1 MKKLI
6 FVSILVF
13 ILCNVAYSHDM
24 EESQEKISECFI
36 YPTLGWGAVG
46 INTGFDFIYRHKS
59 GFALFCNSNI
69 SFPLNKLGGI
79 IAHQE
84 LYFGYALKYNNLYVA
99 LAGGIWGGAGVT
111 FYKLEGN
118 SNLEKGINFLVLFG
132 IRNDYMYF
140 FNQKV
145 GFSFSHTY
153 GFGVHYGRWVLDD
166 RIRYYSFLIKT
177 AVAFRI

>member
-1 MKKLI
+1 MKK
-6 FVSILVF
+6 FF
-13 ILCNVAYSHDM
+13 GILCFLLAMSF
-24 EESQEKISECFI
+24 SFK
-36 YPTLGWGAVG
+36 A
-46 INTGFDFIYRHKS
+46 
-59 GFALFCNSNI
+59 FAENKAGT
-69 SFPLNKLGGI
+69 NKLGGI

-111 FYKLEGN
+111 FYKLEEN
-118 SNLEKGINFLVLFG
+118 SNLKTEINFLILFG

-140 FNQKV
+140 FNQKI
-145 GFSFSHTY
+145 GFSFSHTH